1 MALRRLTILYGPTI
15 SHRHGV
21 GKFSICK
28 EEKTLHPVPCD
39 AFVYPNSSVNVA
51 LPGYTPL
58 TTSSL
63 SFRPAKVISAVA
75 QTSLRA
81 FILSRPS
88 RFSLLSSLGSKA
100 IQGVTSCDTF
110 DKRSFLL
117 SNPNTLYIKS
127 PSMCRSRELHPL
139 KVEIYARIWT
149 SGRELNTG
157 IHPGRAFGR
166 LLERYGAHRIHC
178 DKVSIA
184 AAVFWEKLW
193 ASSLL
198 LTSSGTV
205 SCSAS
210 GRKS

>member
-75 QTSLRA
+75 
-81 FILSRPS
+81 
-88 RFSLLSSLGSKA
+88 
-100 IQGVTSCDTF
+100 
-110 DKRSFLL
+110 
-117 SNPNTLYIKS
+117 
-127 PSMCRSRELHPL
+127 
-139 KVEIYARIWT
+139 
-149 SGRELNTG
+149 
-157 IHPGRAFGR
+157 
-166 LLERYGAHRIHC
+166 
-178 DKVSIA
+178 
-184 AAVFWEKLW
+184 
-193 ASSLL
+193 
-198 LTSSGTV
+198 
-205 SCSAS
+205 
-210 GRKS
+210 